1 MKTHENSQ
9 SENITTIEES
19 NILKNVLNQQNIFPI
34 LKRYSSFTN
43 SQIFKTSKINT
54 SFNNS
59 KLYNSNKSS
68 NDLNTK
74 YHNSDLFPFPQKKKY
89 HEKNIYSFKLMKGKI
104 YITENLK
111 NIFLNKSLEQ
121 NKEENKNI
129 NKNINDDLSFF
140 DKVSKIKYIPIT
152 NKNKKIKLVNKTSI
166 QDYLSKTKE
175 INLMKYNLDIK
186 KEKLNSYIEDRQSKI
201 SNIENHI
208 KYLNYVNSQF
218 KTQIM
223 VKYNEYMKK
232 LDRQYKKEIFENNKL
247 LGIIEKLKNDLQAIN
262 LKITK
267 LQVNKKAIVKWFY
280 LQIQVKEKLTSLPN
294 YYELILENEKNE
306 ILKTIDQ
313 NEINRIKNYNN
324 KILYENISDFINEF
338 KRIEDNTIMNI
349 KKYEKIKDEIYE
361 LKKYKKELQE
371 SIIKFELYNKNLVKE
386 KEEKLK
392 ELKNIFVK
400 IIYKGIGIGNIMKK
414 QSNYTS
420 RKNSYE
426 INENYFIFHDSINS
440 ISKIN
445 LFQSLFNDCL
455 ENKFPKKEKY
465 SKKYIKIF
473 EIFKTSFAFKN
484 KISKYINHLFSLYK
498 VDNSNESKMICMLEF
513 IEQFIN
519 YLIFQYRYYK
529 SNPILFI
536 EYKKACSIVDSD
548 NKQRKYLNQI
558 EKMKE
563 KRKEI
568 NKRIEERINKK
579 YFLPYR
585 KVSIN
590 YIDKIKKEKEKIL
603 LYKKEKSASLEIK
616 DFLYDI

>member
-1 MKTHENSQ
+1 MKNHENSQ

-34 LKRYSSFTN
+34 LKHYSSFTN
-43 SQIFKTSKINT
+43 THIIKNSKINT

-59 KLYNSNKSS
+59 KLYSNKSS
-68 NDLNTK
+68 NNLNTK

-89 HEKNIYSFKLMKGKI
+89 HEKNNYSFKLMKGKI

-111 NIFLNKSLEQ
+111 KKMLNNSLEQ
-121 NKEENKNI
+121 NKEENKNV
-129 NKNINDDLSFF
+129 NKNINDDISFF
-140 DKVSKIKYIPIT
+140 DKINKVKYIPID
-152 NKNKKIKLVNKTSI
+152 NKKNKIKLGNKFSI

-175 INLMKYNLDIK
+175 LNLMKYNLDIK

-201 SNIENHI
+201 SNVENHI
-208 KYLNYVNSQF
+208 KYLNYINTQF
-218 KTQIM
+218 TNQFM
-223 VKYNEYMKK
+223 VKFNEYMKK
-232 LDRQYKKEIFENNKL
+232 LDRQYKKETFENNQL
-247 LGIIEKLKNDLQAIN
+247 LRIIEKLKNELQVIH
-262 LKITK
+262 LKLNK
-267 LQVNKKAIVKWFY
+267 LQMNKKAIGKWFY

-313 NEINRIKNYNN
+313 NEINRIKNYN
-324 KILYENISDFINEF
+324 KTILYENISDFINEF
-338 KRIEDNTIMNI
+338 KRIEDNIIMYI

-361 LKKYKKELQE
+361 LKQYKNELQQ
-371 SIIKFELYNKNLVKE
+371 SILKFESHDITLVKE

-392 ELKNIFVK
+392 QVKNLFIK
-400 IIYKGIGIGNIMKK
+400 TIYKGIGIGNIIKK

-420 RKNSYE
+420 RKHSYE
-426 INENYFIFHDSINS
+426 INEDYILYNNSINS

-445 LFQSLFNDCL
+445 LFHSLFQDCL
-455 ENKFPKKEKY
+455 DNKFPKKEKY
-465 SKKYIKIF
+465 SEKYIKIF
-473 EIFKTSFAFKN
+473 EIFKTSFAYKN

-498 VDNSNESKMICMLEF
+498 VDNTNESRMICMLEF

-529 SNPILFI
+529 SNPILFL
-536 EYKKACSIVDSD
+536 EYKNARSIVDSD

-558 EKMKE
+558 KKMKE

-568 NKRIEERINKK
+568 NKKIEDRMNKK

-585 KVSIN
+585 KFNIN
-590 YIDKIKKEKEKIL
+590 YIDKINKDKEKVL
-603 LYKKEKSASLEIK
+603 LYKKEKSASVEIK
-616 DFLYDI
+616 DFLYDT